1 MVWYYIG
8 VYIINRTLHGLLE
21 IRNFSLRVE
30 KYFTRSLCSL
40 VKQFSTLGEKFPL
53 SAWSCNILYVSDV
66 SAMYKLKLERS
77 KDLPLSFF
85 LFNGT
90 VIPLERSAPVGLT
103 IITCNPEGYQSDAML
118 VFFLLNMFTIS
129 FKLINSNSEFSQCSF
144 LSYGTNHPFQ
154 LL

>member
-1 MVWYYIG
+1 MVWYFIG

-40 VKQFSTLGEKFPL
+40 VKWFSTLGEKFPL

-66 SAMYKLKLERS
+66 SDMYKLKLERS
-77 KDLPLSFF
+77 KDLPLLFS

-118 VFFLLNMFTIS
+118 VFFLLNMFTSS
-129 FKLINSNSEFSQCSF
+129 FKLINSNSEFS
-144 LSYGTNHPFQ
+144 
-154 LL
+154 